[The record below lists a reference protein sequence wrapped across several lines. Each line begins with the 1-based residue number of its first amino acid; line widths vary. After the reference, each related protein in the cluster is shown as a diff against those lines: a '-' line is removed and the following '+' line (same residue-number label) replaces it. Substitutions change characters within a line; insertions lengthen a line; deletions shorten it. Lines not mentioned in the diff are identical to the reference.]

1 MIWQYLTEDVKGAA
15 SKKEYGKQ
23 GERVAIITH
32 SLNMRLVINEKGNK
46 FWVNENQLTNV
57 KNQKK

>member
-15 SKKEYGKQ
+15 SKKEYGKK
-23 GERVAIITH
+23 GERVTILTH

-46 FWVNENQLTNV
+46 FWVNENQLTSAN
-57 KNQKK
+57 NQKK